1 VNDGSQHSEPG
12 AGQQEVRWDRF
23 ASVWRNQQSD
33 RVSPVRA
40 RTTGLALGLWTAAA
54 VALFVG
60 WNGASVRSSVELQL
74 PYLITTGLFVLAAGL
89 GGIVVHAAGVVAGGP
104 RLRATDD
111 HDDDAPADG
120 SEGSHRRSSSDRA
133 SNRRR
138 PRRRQLV
145 AAAGVGAI
153 GLGVA
158 APLPSAE
165 AADETPQDALD
176 AFVDAFDDYAA
187 ELDAAAVDLRFL
199 HASGPLGRSSL
210 ELHTVRSQV
219 EIAPVL
225 ARLLDSAV
233 AVAGELGEG
242 RLATGEVGEAVR
254 DPLTEIA
261 SSTARSGRLATEL
274 LDRASESGGKVSTR
288 EEHGLDP
295 NDLLVPVYQLSVEV
309 LQPIL
314 AIIESAEPALAPLA
328 DVFGAA
334 CLDGLGLVQL
344 GLNAAPALLQLPE
357 LPVDVAQLVSGGLT
371 PVFLVCSAL
380 PTPEAAPGDGQSGGS
395 VALPPPPS
403 SEPPT
408 SDDGPVAPPPS
419 TTAASPLTTELSPAP
434 DVDPSPPATSA
445 GEVVDVGELGEVD
458 VDSMVHAVD
467 PVLVGFD
474 RSIEQ
479 AGILAVIALCAAA
492 AAAVRRWRPEYGWEV
507 SAGAAAL
514 VASLGAAVLAWHG
527 VASYAT
533 SWIQLT
539 YVLSGV
545 GAALL
550 LGMVGTA
557 LVSTPFLESVSLAG
571 GPVRVGQLRRR

>member
-1 VNDGSQHSEPG
+1 MKGDSQHSEPG
-12 AGQQEVRWDRF
+12 SGQQEVRWDRF
-23 ASVWRNQQSD
+23 ASVWRNQQTD
-33 RVSPVRA
+33 LVSPVRA
-40 RTTGLALGLWTAAA
+40 RATALALGLWTAAA

-60 WNGASVRSSVELQL
+60 WNGASGRSSVELQL
-74 PYLITTGLFVLAAGL
+74 PYLVTTGLFVLATGV
-89 GGIVVHAAGVVAGGP
+89 GGVVVHAAGVMVGGP
-104 RLRATDD
+104 RTRVGDGHHHHHDARPDETDR
-111 HDDDAPADG
+111 P
-120 SEGSHRRSSSDRA
+120 SNPRRSG
-133 SNRRR
+133 RR
-138 PRRRQLV
+138 PLV
-145 AAAGVGAI
+145 AAAGLGAI

-158 APLPSAE
+158 VPLPAAE
-165 AADETPQDALD
+165 ATDEVPPDALV
-176 AFVDAFDDYAA
+176 AFVDAFEDYAA
-187 ELDAAAVDLRFL
+187 ELEEAAVDLRFL
-199 HASGPLGRSSL
+199 HAAGPLGRTAL
-210 ELHTVRSQV
+210 DIHTVRSQV

-225 ARLLDSAV
+225 AEVLDSAV
-233 AVAGELGEG
+233 AVAEELDEG
-242 RLATGEVGEAVR
+242 RLSATEVGNAVR

-274 LDRASESGGKVSTR
+274 LARASDSGGEVSIR
-288 EEHGLDP
+288 QEDQLDP
-295 NDLLVPVYQLSVEV
+295 NDLLVPIYQLSVEV

-314 AIIESAEPALAPLA
+314 EIIESSEPVLAPLA
-328 DVFGAA
+328 TVFGAA
-334 CLDGLGLVQL
+334 CVDGLGLVQL
-344 GLNAAPALLQLPE
+344 GVNAAPALLQLPA

-395 VALPPPPS
+395 DASPPPTI
-403 SEPPT
+403 SETPT
-408 SDDGPVAPPPS
+408 FDGGLVAPPPS
-419 TTAASPLTTELSPAP
+419 TTAVSPLTTELSPAP
-434 DVDPSPPATSA
+434 DVDPSPPATST
-445 GEVVDVGELGEVD
+445 GEVVDVVELGEVD
-458 VDSMVHAVD
+458 VDPMAQAVE

-479 AGILAVIALCAAA
+479 AGILALVALCAVAA
-492 AAAVRRWRPEYGWEV
+492 AAMRRWRPEYGWEV

-514 VASLGAAVLAWHG
+514 VASLGAAMLAWHG

-571 GPVRVGQLRRR
+571 SSVRVGQLRRR